1 MWKTRAAAMRAWCH
15 PGPCP
20 TWWQGVVVGRAG
32 GFLCTLG
39 QGGRRSTLPLYFQ
52 KGFAV
57 TDQSATL
64 QHREE
69 DPDAS
74 QHNTTE
80 ARARHSG
87 AS

>member
-1 MWKTRAAAMRAWCH
+1 MWKTSAAAMHAWCH
-15 PGPCP
+15 PGPRP
-20 TWWQGVVVGRAG
+20 TGWQGAVAVLAG

-39 QGGRRSTLPLYFQ
+39 QGGRRPTLSLSLQ
-52 KGFAV
+52 KVFAA

-74 QHNTTE
+74 QHSTTE